1 LSRERPAF
9 APKFVVFDL
18 DGTLIDS
25 RRDLA
30 DSANAMLA
38 GYGAGPL
45 GENVITSM
53 VGSGAATLVKRVIT
67 AAGVDAPLD
76 EVLARFLSAYDQ
88 RLTHHTRPY
97 VGIPALLGELQALQ
111 APGMAMAVLTNKPL
125 EQSVRILD
133 AFDLSKHFQWVVGG
147 DGRWPRKP
155 APDGMQ
161 FLMQQADA
169 DPAETVLVGDSTIDL
184 QTSRNAG
191 VGICLAR
198 YGFGFADLAAS
209 DLRGDEWVV
218 DTPAEISGVLGANR

>member
-1 LSRERPAF
+1 MSRERSGTPAL
-9 APKFVVFDL
+9 KFVVFDL

-45 GENVITSM
+45 GESVVASM

-67 AAGVDAPLD
+67 AVGVDAPLD
-76 EVLARFLSAYDQ
+76 EALARFLSAYDQ

-97 VGIPALLGELQALQ
+97 EGIPALLGELQAT
-111 APGMAMAVLTNKPL
+111 GIAMAVLTNKPL

-133 AFDLSKHFQWVVGG
+133 AFDLSKHFRWVVGG
-147 DGRWPRKP
+147 DGPWPRKP

-161 FLMQQADA
+161 FLMQQAGA
-169 DPAETVLVGDSTIDL
+169 EPAETVLVGDSTVDL

-191 VGICLAR
+191 VGICIAR
-198 YGFGFADLAAS
+198 YGFGFAGLAAS

-218 DTPAEISGVLGANR
+218 DTPAEISGVLGANQ